1 MTTLAQKLRHG
12 TQQSHTLSEN
22 TAYMK
27 CFLKGIVE
35 REPFRQLLAN
45 LYFVYHTLETALR
58 QHQDHEVLGKI
69 YFPELNRTDNLA
81 QDLAFYYGE
90 NWQQT
95 INPTPS
101 GQVYVDRLKEL
112 SHRDPVLLI
121 AHCYTRYLGDLSG
134 GQSLKNIIRSAL
146 ELPEGQGTAM
156 YEFAAFLTPGDADGT
171 LRARHQFKATYRD
184 ALNELPLDDVTMDR
198 IVEEAN
204 VAFSLNRDV
213 MHDLEDLIKTA
224 IGDHTFDLLT
234 RQDRPGSTEARS
246 TRHHA
251 VALMVAE

>member
-12 TQQSHTLSEN
+12 TQQSHTLAEN

-45 LYFVYHTLETALR
+45 LYYVYSTLEGALR
-58 QHQDHEVLGKI
+58 LNRDNAIISEI

-81 QDLAFYYGE
+81 EDLAYYYGP
-90 NWQQT
+90 NWEREIQ
-95 INPTPS
+95 PTPC
-101 GQVYVDRLKEL
+101 GKIYVDRLKAL
-112 SHRDPVLLI
+112 AKGDPKLLI

-146 ELPEGQGTAM
+146 QLPEGKGTAM
-156 YEFAAFLTPGDADGT
+156 YEFDSLPTPV
-171 LRARHQFKATYRD
+171 ARRQFKEMYRD
-184 ALNELPLDDVTMDR
+184 ALNSLPLDEATMDC

-204 VAFSLNRDV
+204 YAFALNRDV
-213 MHDLEDLIKTA
+213 MHDLESLIRTA
-224 IGDHTFDLLT
+224 IGEHTFDLLT
-234 RQDRPGSTEARS
+234 RQDRPGSTEAQS
-246 TRHHA
+246 TAGHP
-251 VALMVAE
+251 VALMVGE